1 MYQIYFWNIL
11 SYATEMNKMQGRNTY
26 SDTNAM
32 DIRLSTE
39 NILTLKLYM
48 YNDLYSINTNLF
60 LFNILSR
67 LRTVDILFSS
77 DISYLRCTKNFKINF
92 VVSILLIIHKYKMYV
107 TALYRWEVISFFPSL
122 YDIHIENWTL
132 PAIKNASAWLKHD
145 ENAATHIYAFFI
157 EKKKKKSTRKLN
169 YIPWYFQSIRLIAPP

>member
-107 TALYRWEVISFFPSL
+107 NGVIPLRSHLFFSHH
-122 YDIHIENWTL
+122 YMT
-132 PAIKNASAWLKHD
+132 
-145 ENAATHIYAFFI
+145 FI
-157 EKKKKKSTRKLN
+157 SKTELSQR
-169 YIPWYFQSIRLIAPP
+169 